1 MDNTFFF
8 LKLCP
13 ELGLNTC
20 GKKCLYATYL
30 KNLICFIWVMFF
42 SLFVYQ
48 EGKIIHFDHSTKQIE
63 LELLSAYQGRM
74 KIPHL
79 TVEMKVGEMKDITG
93 CMAILHPSPKECTG
107 TTSCHWIDVMIGW
120 SELPLL
126 NP

>member
-1 MDNTFFF
+1 
-8 LKLCP
+8 
-13 ELGLNTC
+13 
-20 GKKCLYATYL
+20 
-30 KNLICFIWVMFF
+30 MFF